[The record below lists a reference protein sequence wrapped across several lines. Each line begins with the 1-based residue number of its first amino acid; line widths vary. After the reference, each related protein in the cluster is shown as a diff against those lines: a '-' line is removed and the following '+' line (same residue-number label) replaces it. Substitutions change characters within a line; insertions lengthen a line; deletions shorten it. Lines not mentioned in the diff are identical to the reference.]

1 TFWQLARFRIR
12 TALTKAQSKGE
23 TDVVVLRR
31 FVKDAAVQMM
41 ELEACGVKV
50 DLQYCA
56 AARLAEKYVH
66 SISYYFYPDSSSS
79 WEDVPILPSD
89 SPLFSL
95 PLASLVTLNAYRD
108 VITIKRT
115 VPSLDTFRTAHRA
128 LKLFLIRRGI
138 WGARFGY
145 LGGFHLTLLLT
156 RVALLLPPSATPS
169 HLIES
174 FIKTYA
180 QWDWARDMVY
190 PIPSREKE
198 QSSSAVYKRI
208 LAKEPMV
215 VLSIERP
222 LSNLTYHASQ
232 NSVDSLAWSLKEA
245 HTMLAKGKTLSEVCY
260 VPTEGGAVSPNTDPL
275 KELANNYKAFVRL
288 DVHFWGGNCMKG

>member
-1 TFWQLARFRIR
+1 
-12 TALTKAQSKGE
+12 
-23 TDVVVLRR
+23 
-31 FVKDAAVQMM
+31 
-41 ELEACGVKV
+41 
-50 DLQYCA
+50 
-56 AARLAEKYVH
+56 
-66 SISYYFYPDSSSS
+66 
-79 WEDVPILPSD
+79 VPNLPSD

-108 VITIKRT
+108 VITIKKT

-156 RVALLLPPSATPS
+156 RVALSLSPSATS
-169 HLIES
+169 AHLIEA
-174 FIKTYA
+174 FINSYA
-180 QWDWARDMVY
+180 EWDWARDMVY

-198 QSSSAVYKRI
+198 QGSNAIYKRI
-208 LAKEPMV
+208 LQKEPMV

-232 NSVDSLAWSLKEA
+232 NSVESLTRSLKEA
-245 HTMLAKGKTLSEVCY
+245 QSMLRQGKTLAGIC
-260 VPTEGGAVSPNTDPL
+260 GVSMKG
-275 KELANNYKAFVRL
+275 KEILPKVGLPEDFTNNGDGFVRL
-288 DVHFWGGNCMKG
+288 DVHFWGGNCMKGRALVGWLESRIVNVGILSFLFSPD